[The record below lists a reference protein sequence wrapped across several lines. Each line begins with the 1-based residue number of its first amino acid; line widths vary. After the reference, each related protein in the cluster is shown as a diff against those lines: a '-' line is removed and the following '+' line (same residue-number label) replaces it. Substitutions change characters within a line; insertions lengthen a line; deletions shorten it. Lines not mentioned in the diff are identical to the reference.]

1 MDGVGTMKL
10 PLLLN
15 ITQDPEIGR
24 EKLKDKIKERLIAI

>member
-15 ITQDPEIGR
+15 ITQEPEIGR
-24 EKLKDKIKERLIAI
+24 EKLKDKIKEHLLPI